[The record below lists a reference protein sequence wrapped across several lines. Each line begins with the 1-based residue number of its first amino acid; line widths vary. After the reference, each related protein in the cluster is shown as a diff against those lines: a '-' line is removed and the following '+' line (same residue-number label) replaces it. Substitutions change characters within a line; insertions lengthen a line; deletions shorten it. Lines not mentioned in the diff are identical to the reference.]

1 MRPSINNYKAQAK
14 SDIPLVETPVFADA
28 KTNIF
33 TKVKIAA
40 RDVCNNKIS
49 APVLTKTKKRQSL
62 SSSRTYLHLNIVK
75 AQPKSDNSLTK
86 TPVFANAKTAIST
99 KTRIAARNSLHQIK
113 IATQDIYIT
122 KIPATST
129 PRSRPVA

>member
-62 SSSRTYLHLNIVK
+62 SSPRTYLHLNIVK
-75 AQPKSDNSLTK
+75 ASPSPT
-86 TPVFANAKTAIST
+86 TP
-99 KTRIAARNSLHQIK
+99 
-113 IATQDIYIT
+113 
-122 KIPATST
+122 
-129 PRSRPVA
+129 